1 MEDEVSLL
9 QIVVLALIQGVSEFL
24 PISSS
29 AHLILPAALS
39 GWPDQRLAFDVAV
52 HAGTLLAA
60 IVYFRRELGGFAAS
74 GVALLVRGARD
85 DNTALLLR
93 LAVATLPIALA
104 GAVFKA
110 PIEAHLRTTTVI
122 GATTLIFGLALWW
135 ADSRRNR
142 DGGSAGNMPTF
153 RQALLIGAAQA
164 LALLPGTSRAGVTIA
179 AALALG
185 FARTAALRFSF
196 LLAIPTIAGAALFT
210 ALEAGAGAALPWL
223 DLALGFAVAAACAFI
238 CIGAFIRFVE
248 RIGMAPFAIYRVLLG
263 AVLLLFF

>member
-1 MEDEVSLL
+1 M
-9 QIVVLALIQGVSEFL
+9 
-24 PISSS
+24 
-29 AHLILPAALS
+29 
-39 GWPDQRLAFDVAV
+39 
-52 HAGTLLAA
+52 
-60 IVYFRRELGGFAAS
+60 
-74 GVALLVRGARD
+74 RGARD

-142 DGGSAGNMPTF
+142 DGGSAGSMPTF
-153 RQALLIGAAQA
+153 GQALLIGAAQA

-223 DLALGFAVAAACAFI
+223 DLALGFAVAAACAFL